1 MMMKEESQRD
11 FREREIDSFFFF
23 VYPEPPLFFVL
34 TIEKQPFILLQRPVG
49 MGSERERAGEKN

>member
-23 VYPEPPLFFVL
+23 L
-34 TIEKQPFILLQRPVG
+34 FILNPL
-49 MGSERERAGEKN
+49 SFLY